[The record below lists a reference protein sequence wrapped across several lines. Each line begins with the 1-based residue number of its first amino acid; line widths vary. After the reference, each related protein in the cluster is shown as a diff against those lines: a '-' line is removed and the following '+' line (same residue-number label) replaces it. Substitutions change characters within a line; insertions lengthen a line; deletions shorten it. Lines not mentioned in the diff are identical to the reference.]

1 MTAPLGAGPESDPAR
16 EAARLA
22 ILKAAER
29 CFSRFGLAKTTMEDI
44 ARAAGMSR
52 ATVYRYFA
60 DREALV
66 LAAVIRRARADMPRA
81 RRHMLQFG
89 TFGEQ
94 LVEGMVRNVE
104 RGRRDPV
111 VQLLVTSDQP
121 DLTAR
126 VLGGEGVSHQ
136 LSYELWEPVLAAAQQ
151 SGEMNPAL
159 DRRMA
164 ATWLARVTLIMVT
177 QEKSTQLGPDEL
189 RQEFRTFV
197 LPAFLPL
204 SR

>member
-1 MTAPLGAGPESDPAR
+1 MTEPLGAGPETDPAR

-29 CFSRFGLAKTTMEDI
+29 CFSRFGLTKTTMEDI

-66 LAAVIRRARADMPRA
+66 LASVMRRARADMPRA
-81 RRHMLQFG
+81 RRHLSQFG

-94 LVEGMVRNVE
+94 LVEGLVRNTE

-111 VQLLVTSDQP
+111 IQLFATSDLP

-136 LSYELWEPVLAAAQQ
+136 LSYELWEPVMAAAQQ
-151 SGEMNPAL
+151 SGEMNPDL
-159 DRRMA
+159 DLRMA
-164 ATWLARVTLIMVT
+164 AAWLARVTLIMVT
-177 QEKSTQLGPDEL
+177 QEKSTRLGPEEL

-197 LPAFLPL
+197 LPAFLP
-204 SR
+204 

>member
-1 MTAPLGAGPESDPAR
+1 MTAPLGAGPEPDPAR

-66 LAAVIRRARADMPRA
+66 LASVIRRARADMPRA

-151 SGEMNPAL
+151 TGEMNAAL
-159 DRRMA
+159 DRRLA

-197 LPAFLPL
+197 LPAFLP
-204 SR
+204 

>member
-1 MTAPLGAGPESDPAR
+1 MTAPLGAGPETDPAR

-29 CFSRFGLAKTTMEDI
+29 CFSRFGLTKTTMEDI

-52 ATVYRYFA
+52 ATLYRYFA

-66 LAAVIRRARADMPRA
+66 LASVMRRARADMPRA
-81 RRHMLQFG
+81 RRHLSQFG

-94 LVEGMVRNVE
+94 LVEGLVRNTE

-111 VQLLVTSDQP
+111 IQLLAASDLP

-136 LSYELWEPVLAAAQQ
+136 LSYELWEPVMAAAQQ
-151 SGEMNPAL
+151 SGEMNPDL
-159 DRRMA
+159 DLRMA
-164 ATWLARVTLIMVT
+164 AAWLARVTLIMVT
-177 QEKSTQLGPDEL
+177 QEKSTRLGPDEL

-197 LPAFLPL
+197 LPAFLP
-204 SR
+204 

>member
-1 MTAPLGAGPESDPAR
+1 VAVTAPLGAESETDPAR
-16 EAARLA
+16 EAVRLA
-22 ILKAAER
+22 LLTAAER
-29 CFSRFGLAKTTMEDI
+29 CFGQFGIAKTTMEDI
-44 ARAAGMSR
+44 ARAAGVSR

-66 LAAVIRRARADMPRA
+66 LASVIRRARSDIPRA
-81 RRHMLQFG
+81 RRHLAQFG
-89 TFGEQ
+89 AFGDK

-111 VQLLVTSDQP
+111 VQLLVNSDQP
-121 DLTAR
+121 ALAAR

-151 SGEMNPAL
+151 AGEMNPAL

-164 ATWLARVTLIMVT
+164 CAWLARVTLIMVA
-177 QEKSTQLGPDEL
+177 QEKSTQLSPDEL
-189 RQEFRTFV
+189 RAEFRTFV
-197 LPAFLPL
+197 VPAFLPP
-204 SR
+204 